1 MLTPKLGEC
10 TLSEYHIELIDN
22 TPVRRPP
29 YRLSPPKVHVLREK
43 VQEMLDQGIIRP
55 STSNYSSPIF
65 LVPKRENDFRPV
77 IDYRYLNS
85 KISIESIPLPDVHSA
100 FAWFG
105 GARIFT
111 SLDLNQAYYQIPL
124 SEDSKRCTAFCT
136 DWNLFEFN
144 KVPFGLATGAQVL
157 TRILDQIFHDVKFKY
172 VYHYLDDLVI
182 YSENFDDHL
191 SHLHEV
197 LTRLRAAGLTVNPE
211 KVRFASGQLSFLG
224 HKISAQGVTIDPERT
239 KAILDFPPPRSAK
252 DVARFIGMINYF
264 SKFIPNLADIA
275 APLNALR
282 KKGVEFLWGV
292 VHQKAFQRL
301 KECIVTPPV
310 LVMPD
315 FSRRFILQTD
325 ASPVALGAVLLQD
338 TPEGRRAISYA
349 SRTLTSQERKY
360 SVFELEALA
369 VLFGTEKFRM
379 YIEHVHFDLETDCQ
393 ALSWVLAKPRTT
405 GRIARWAVRL
415 SAFKFTVTHIG
426 GADNTVADAMSRMFA
441 EESVPAEHEYYE
453 PSPVTYAVL
462 SP

>member
-1 MLTPKLGEC
+1 MGISAILSSQLAYAGVEIKENVVSALLDSGSFVNVISREMLQSLYGFLPLLTPTNLTCASVACQNLDVLGTVKLKIRISSFTWYVNFVVVSEVAVPIILGAPFFQKTGLCLDFRSRVFYFQFKPFSKFEFVKFSPYLIKSVRPQLLSYLEPDGGTVKPTTHSTASRSIDLEYLSPGQNQQLRAVVDQFGDVLTPKLGEC

-65 LVPKRENDFRPV
+65 LVPKGENDFRPV

-182 YSENFDDHL
+182 
-191 SHLHEV
+191 
-197 LTRLRAAGLTVNPE
+197 
-211 KVRFASGQLSFLG
+211 
-224 HKISAQGVTIDPERT
+224 
-239 KAILDFPPPRSAK
+239 
-252 DVARFIGMINYF
+252 
-264 SKFIPNLADIA
+264 
-275 APLNALR
+275 
-282 KKGVEFLWGV
+282 
-292 VHQKAFQRL
+292 
-301 KECIVTPPV
+301 
-310 LVMPD
+310 
-315 FSRRFILQTD
+315 
-325 ASPVALGAVLLQD
+325 
-338 TPEGRRAISYA
+338 
-349 SRTLTSQERKY
+349 
-360 SVFELEALA
+360 
-369 VLFGTEKFRM
+369 
-379 YIEHVHFDLETDCQ
+379 
-393 ALSWVLAKPRTT
+393 
-405 GRIARWAVRL
+405 
-415 SAFKFTVTHIG
+415 
-426 GADNTVADAMSRMFA
+426 
-441 EESVPAEHEYYE
+441 
-453 PSPVTYAVL
+453 
-462 SP
+462 

>member
-1 MLTPKLGEC
+1 
-10 TLSEYHIELIDN
+10 
-22 TPVRRPP
+22 
-29 YRLSPPKVHVLREK
+29 
-43 VQEMLDQGIIRP
+43 MLDQGIIRP

-65 LVPKRENDFRPV
+65 LVPKGENDFRPV

-182 YSENFDDHL
+182 YSENFHEHI
-191 SHLHEV
+191 SHLREV

-239 KAILDFPPPRSAK
+239 KALLDFPPPRSAK
-252 DVARFIGMINYF
+252 DVARFIGMVNYF
-264 SKFIPNLADIA
+264 SKFIPNFADIA

-292 VHQKAFQRL
+292 DHQQAFQRL
-301 KECIVTPPV
+301 KDCIVTPPV

-360 SVFELEALA
+360 SVFEL
-369 VLFGTEKFRM
+369 
-379 YIEHVHFDLETDCQ
+379 
-393 ALSWVLAKPRTT
+393 
-405 GRIARWAVRL
+405 
-415 SAFKFTVTHIG
+415 
-426 GADNTVADAMSRMFA
+426 
-441 EESVPAEHEYYE
+441 
-453 PSPVTYAVL
+453 
-462 SP
+462 